1 MPVASSTVT
10 RCGSGP
16 SSLESVMTTHTVRE
30 CSHVMNIVMGSL
42 EVTSR
47 CSSRCKTCNVWRLR
61 QSNETDRPELDRDA
75 LNDTMTQLRDLG
87 CRLIEFHGGEPTL
100 RRDLP
105 ELISCCTGLGMEA
118 MFATNGLNMTEKLA
132 SELVHA
138 GLGEIRFSLEGP
150 RETHNHIRGREDAF
164 DKQIEAIG
172 MIHGADTA
180 NRVTKAINTT
190 ISSMNIHC
198 IEKILEIAQQL
209 HIKYVAVFLAS
220 VLGPDVVKE
229 TNEVFEEDVA
239 YRRSLL
245 DRELL
250 IHDPVLIETKREQ
263 LLRRAQ
269 ELDIHL
275 NKSTFLTMPLSA
287 VTRGIKRQP
296 GPCWRIY
303 RACTIASSGDVFP
316 CEYLRYTLG
325 NIQSQ
330 SLKDI
335 LTSLRFRQFS
345 KTYSHNVDRLHICD
359 YCCQSL

>member
-1 MPVASSTVT
+1 
-10 RCGSGP
+10 
-16 SSLESVMTTHTVRE
+16 MTTHTVRE
-30 CSHVMNIVMGSL
+30 CSHVVNMVMGSL

-47 CSSRCKTCNVWRLR
+47 CNSRCKTCNVWRLR
-61 QSNETDRPELDRDA
+61 RSNEKGKPEVDRDA
-75 LNDTMTQLRDLG
+75 LCEAMTQLGDLG

-105 ELISCCTGLGMEA
+105 ELISFCTGLGMEA

-132 SELVHA
+132 SELVNA

-164 DKQIEAIG
+164 DKQIQAIE
-172 MIHGADTA
+172 MIHSADTA

-198 IEKILEIAQQL
+198 IEKIPEIARQVQ
-209 HIKYVAVFLAS
+209 IKHVAVFLAS

-250 IHDPVLIETKREQ
+250 IHDPVLIEMKREQ

-269 ELDIHL
+269 ELGIHL
-275 NKSTFLTMPLSA
+275 NNSTFFTMPLSTVA
-287 VTRGIKRQP
+287 SGIKRQP

-303 RACTIASSGDVFP
+303 RACTVDSSGDVFP
-316 CEYLRYTLG
+316 CEYLRYKLG
-325 NIQSQ
+325 NIQEQ
-330 SLKDI
+330 SLKEI

-345 KTYSHNVDRLHICD
+345 KTYSENVGRLHICD